1 MANRHREALEIQ
13 EGACNVRAIA
23 RALVKAADEA
33 GNEGGPNPREDAAV
47 RLIAHQIAFL
57 CNVREIDDGF
67 LVYSKLEDECRKA
80 NEERRVRERFG
91 LIVADMCRGAD
102 GD

>member
-57 CNVREIDDGF
+57 CNVAEIDNGF
-67 LVYSKLEDECRKA
+67 LVYSKLEDECRAKRPPVPPC
-80 NEERRVRERFG
+80 ERTGSEG
-91 LIVADMCRGAD
+91 
-102 GD
+102 